1 MIKYRGIFRGI
12 SSISLQGP
20 EKRVISIAKAKKYI
34 KLFFKRGDIFLL
46 TVCLICAV
54 ISVIAVNHTTHW
66 MASQGVAYIFPTKM
80 VLVQIFSA
88 ILGVGAFVLFTVI
101 DPDILGEQWKWLVG
115 MIILLLIALAVF
127 GEDDGTGNRS
137 WIRFLGIG
145 IQPSEIIKILY
156 IIISAKQMTVLKQ
169 KGDVNSF
176 FSVLQMAAVF
186 GLVFAA
192 IMVVS
197 SDLGNAVILLAIFLV
212 MFFALGVK
220 LYWFAIGG
228 AAVAAMIPLA
238 WNYVLKDYQKK
249 RLLVPYNPDIDP
261 EGWGISWQMTQ
272 SKLTLASGQLTG
284 VEPGH
289 RETVFTGKHTDFIFS
304 SIGEMWGM
312 IGCLIVLA
320 LLIVIIVHCFRAGTK
335 AGRTYDTLLCV
346 GIAAAIAF
354 QTFINV
360 GMCIGITPVIG
371 IALPFFSYGGSSMAT
386 LLAAMGII
394 SGVKFKPKPERF
406 LIQYGQT

>member
-1 MIKYRGIFRGI
+1 MF
-12 SSISLQGP
+12 P
-20 EKRVISIAKAKKYI
+20 IAKVKKYV
-34 KLFFKRGDIFLL
+34 KLFFQRADIFLL
-46 TVCLICAV
+46 VVCLICAV
-54 ISVIAVNHTTHW
+54 ISVIAVRHTTLW
-66 MASQGVAYIFPTKM
+66 MAEQGVRYIYPTKM
-80 VLVQIFSA
+80 VLVQIFSVL
-88 ILGVGAFVLFTVI
+88 LGVIAFVVFTVI
-101 DPDILGEQWKWLVG
+101 DPEILGDQWKWLG
-115 MIILLLIALAVF
+115 GLIILLLIALAVF
-127 GEDDGTGNRS
+127 GEDDGTGNKS

-156 IIISAKQMTVLKQ
+156 IIIAAKHMTVLKR
-169 KGDVNSF
+169 KGDINSF

-186 GLVFAA
+186 AAVFAL
-192 IMVVS
+192 IMFVS

-238 WNYVLKDYQKK
+238 WNYVLKDYQKE
-249 RLLVPYNPDIDP
+249 RLLVPYNDNIDP
-261 EGWGISWQMTQ
+261 EGWGISWQNTQ

-284 VEPGH
+284 AAEGH

-312 IGCLIVLA
+312 IGCLIVMT
-320 LLIVIIVHCFRAGTK
+320 LLIIIIVHCFRMGVK
-335 AGRTYDTLLCV
+335 AGRTYDTLLCM
-346 GIAAAIAF
+346 GIGAAIAF
-354 QTFINV
+354 QTFINI

-371 IALPFFSYGGSSMAT
+371 IALPFFSYGGSSMVT
-386 LLAAMGII
+386 LFAAMGII

-406 LIQYGQT
+406 VIQY

>member
-1 MIKYRGIFRGI
+1 MSNSQRFPGKT
-12 SSISLQGP
+12 
-20 EKRVISIAKAKKYI
+20 VITIAQAKKYV
-34 KLFFKRGDIFLL
+34 KLFFKRADIFLL
-46 TVCLICAV
+46 VLCLICAV
-54 ISVIAVNHTTHW
+54 ISVVAVRHTTQW
-66 MASQGVAYIFPTKM
+66 LGANEVRGITPTKM
-80 VLVQIFSA
+80 VIVQIFSVF
-88 ILGVGAFVLFTVI
+88 LGVGAFVLFTII
-101 DPDILGEQWKWLVG
+101 DPDILGDQWKWLVLL
-115 MIILLLIALAVF
+115 ILLLLAALFIF
-127 GEDDGTGNRS
+127 GEDDGTGNKS

-156 IIISAKQMTVLKQ
+156 IIISAKQMTALRQ

-176 FSVLQMAAVF
+176 FAVVQMAAVF
-186 GLVFAA
+186 GAVFVA

-249 RLLVPYNPDIDP
+249 RLLAPYNESVDPD
-261 EGWGISWQMTQ
+261 GWGIRWQTTQ
-272 SKLTLASGQLTG
+272 SKFTLASGRLTG
-284 VEPGH
+284 ADAAH

-312 IGCLIVLA
+312 IGCLIVLT
-320 LLIVIIVHCFRAGTK
+320 LLIILIIHCFRAGFK
-335 AGRTYDTLLCV
+335 AGRTYDMLLCV
-346 GIAAAIAF
+346 GIGAAIAF
-354 QTFINV
+354 QTFINI

-386 LLAAMGII
+386 LFAAMGII

-406 LIQYGQT
+406 IIQY